1 MSDYS
6 DMPIRLKWFF
16 AHWKGYVINR
26 EYLSER
32 ERYAALIFFK
42 GLKQLDQE
50 ELTLLKEKYYTD
62 RPAQANFITGISK
75 TYLQYSDEV
84 MAMKLDMSI
93 RDYRMKRIKIEKKL
107 EMILHKAKQE
117 QKEYLSNQAE
127 EFTLKTGR
135 LYLKSFEVTL
145 LGRILP
151 DYILTQD
158 GRQAKVFHKDDK
170 LAKDFIYRLGME
182 KEPVK
187 ERKHDYDFDCVYQW
201 K

>member
-1 MSDYS
+1 
-6 DMPIRLKWFF
+6 
-16 AHWKGYVINR
+16 
-26 EYLSER
+26 
-32 ERYAALIFFK
+32 
-42 GLKQLDQE
+42 
-50 ELTLLKEKYYTD
+50 
-62 RPAQANFITGISK
+62 
-75 TYLQYSDEV
+75 
-84 MAMKLDMSI
+84 
-93 RDYRMKRIKIEKKL
+93 
-107 EMILHKAKQE
+107 MILQKVKQE

-135 LYLKSFEVTL
+135 LYLKSFEVTA

-151 DYILTQD
+151 DYVLTQD